1 MQVNLKNVFDDIVK
15 KNIFVNLTNS
25 FCDTLIVEKN
35 LKNNKYIANIYSQ
48 ENIYDIM
55 ESISEEGCVL
65 ITYICD
71 VKSVEYIEEV
81 SNFIKQIFNKYNYEI
96 KIIYTTI
103 FQFKFTIVIVINDLT
118 DDFINNWKIKMEMEK
133 FINDKDDL
141 SYNSKENNVD
151 SESEVVS
158 AKNGDKSEEDLSD
171 DSENLEVVSVKD
183 DNKSEDDLSDSDND
197 SIDDSENPEVVSAE
211 DDNKSEDDLSDSDND
226 SINDLENP
234 EVVSAKNG
242 DKSEEDL
249 SDSDNDLSDDSESVE
264 VVSEDNDDSEDEE
277 DVESVEVVSEMSD
290 NSESED

>member
-35 LKNNKYIANIYSQ
+35 LKNNKYIATIYSQ

-71 VKSVEYIEEV
+71 VKSIEYIEEI

-96 KIIYTTI
+96 KIIYTSI

-133 FINDKDDL
+133 FINDL
-141 SYNSKENNVD
+141 SYNSEENNVD
-151 SESEVVS
+151 SESEDPKVVLAKDGLSDYSENPEVFS

-171 DSENLEVVSVKD
+171 NSENPEVVSDKDDLSDINNDSNDNKSEDDLSDIDNDLSDDSENPEVVSVKD
-183 DNKSEDDLSDSDND
+183 DNKSEDDLSDSDD
-197 SIDDSENPEVVSAE
+197 
-211 DDNKSEDDLSDSDND
+211 
-226 SINDLENP
+226 
-234 EVVSAKNG
+234 
-242 DKSEEDL
+242 
-249 SDSDNDLSDDSESVE
+249 
-264 VVSEDNDDSEDEE
+264 SEDNDDSEDDE
-277 DVESVEVVSEMSD
+277 DIEPVEVVSEMSD

>member
-71 VKSVEYIEEV
+71 VKSIEYIEEV

-141 SYNSKENNVD
+141 SYNSEENNVD
-151 SESEVVS
+151 SESE
-158 AKNGDKSEEDLSD
+158 DP
-171 DSENLEVVSVKD
+171 EVVSVKD
-183 DNKSEDDLSDSDND
+183 DNKPEDNLSDSDN
-197 SIDDSENPEVVSAE
+197 S
-211 DDNKSEDDLSDSDND
+211 
-226 SINDLENP
+226 ENP

-242 DKSEEDL
+242 DKSENPKVVSEKDDNKSEDDL

-264 VVSEDNDDSEDEE
+264 VVSEDNDDSEVDEDIEPVEVDE
-277 DVESVEVVSEMSD
+277 DNEHVEVDEDIEPVEVVSEMSD
-290 NSESED
+290 NSESEG